1 MQQPHRVVVVGNGM
15 VGHRFLEELV
25 WSGAMPL
32 LDVTVVGA
40 ERHRAY
46 DRVQLSSWVDHRSA
60 EALCLVEDGFAAMH
74 GITEH
79 LGDPAVRIDRSA
91 RTVLTA
97 GGCAFGYDTLVLATG
112 SRPFVPP
119 IPGIDSPGVHV
130 YRTIDDLKAI
140 ARLAAEPEV
149 RRGAVLGG
157 GLLGLEAANALRSL
171 GLETHVIEL
180 ADRLM
185 PMQLDALAAATLR
198 RRIEALGLVVHTG
211 AACTA
216 IHGDASTGHL
226 TAIKLMTADGEPV
239 ELAVDLVVV
248 AAGIRPEDG
257 IAEQAGLP
265 LGERGGVL
273 VDAELRTAD
282 PRVWAIGECAA
293 VEGRTYGLVAPGYT
307 MARIAAGRLAAL
319 VTAEQPDTSLT
330 FSAPEPTT
338 KLKLVGVDVASG
350 GDAHGSTPG
359 CRSVVWD
366 DQSSDIYRK
375 IVLDGDRR
383 IIGAIL
389 VGDTSGWGTVQGE
402 LHAPTGHV
410 DPGVLVLPGRV
421 AAVPA
426 SSNGVPA
433 SDLVCSCN
441 RVTRPELIRAIS
453 GGCHTVSDL
462 KRHARAGT
470 GCGGCLP
477 VVEQILAE
485 ELTREGI
492 ESRRGMCEHLPVT
505 RQELFDVVRIR
516 GLTSLADVVRAT
528 GGTSVIGCEVCRPA
542 LASVLAS
549 LGNGYIL
556 DGEQA
561 ALQDT
566 NDHALAN
573 LQRDGTYSVV
583 PRIPG
588 GEITPAGLIA
598 IGEVAQDFGLY
609 TKITGGQ
616 RIDLFGARLEQLP
629 SIWERLVAAGFE
641 SGHAYGKAVRTVKSC
656 VGRTWCRYGVQDST
670 AMAIA
675 LELRYRGLR
684 APHKV
689 KMAVSGCARECAE
702 AQSKDVGV
710 IATEAGWNLYVGG
723 NGGMRPRHADLLA
736 EGLSDAEL
744 VRTIDRFLMYYVR
757 TGDRL
762 ERTATW
768 IERLDGGVDHVRD
781 VVVADSLGLAAE
793 LEAAM
798 AAHIANYED
807 EWAATLADPKRRA
820 RFMSYINAPT
830 TPDPTITHVLER
842 GQPRPLLPGE
852 RHPESAR
859 SGHESPVVLR

>member
-1 MQQPHRVVVVGNGM
+1 MQQPHRVVIVGNGM
-15 VGHRFLEELV
+15 VGHRFLEELAV
-25 WSGAMPL
+25 SSAMHL

-60 EALCLVEDGFAAMH
+60 EALCLVEDGFADAH

-79 LGDPAVRIDRSA
+79 LGDPAVRIDRRT

-97 GGCAFGYDTLVLATG
+97 SGCAFGYDTLVLATG

-130 YRTIDDLKAI
+130 YRTIDDLEAI
-140 ARLAAEPEV
+140 AHLAAQPGV

-157 GLLGLEAANALRSL
+157 GLLGLEAANALRNL
-171 GLETHVIEL
+171 GLETHVVEL

-185 PMQLDALAAATLR
+185 PMQLDAPAAAALR
-198 RRIEALGLVVHTG
+198 RRIEALGLEVHTG

-216 IHGDASTGHL
+216 IHGNADTGHPRAVEL
-226 TAIKLMTADGEPV
+226 TTADDHPV

-248 AAGIRPEDG
+248 AAGIRPEDAL
-257 IAEQAGLP
+257 AEEAGLA

-273 VDAELRTAD
+273 VDAEMRTTD
-282 PRVWAIGECAA
+282 PVVWAIGECAA
-293 VEGRTYGLVAPGYT
+293 VEGRTYGLVAPGYA

-319 VTAEQPDTSLT
+319 VTAEQPDPSLS

-350 GDAHGSTPG
+350 GDAHGSTTG

-366 DQSSDIYRK
+366 DESSDTYRK
-375 IVLDGDRR
+375 IVIDGDRR

-389 VGDTSGWGTVQGE
+389 VGDTSGWPLVQRE
-402 LHAPTGHV
+402 LCAPTGGV
-410 DPGVLVLPGRV
+410 DPHALVLPEGLTGV
-421 AAVPA
+421 QAYSAASIPPEG
-426 SSNGVPA
+426 S
-433 SDLVCSCN
+433 VCSCN
-441 RVTRPELIRAIS
+441 RVTRANLSRAIAE
-453 GGCHTVSDL
+453 GCHTVGDL
-462 KRHARAGT
+462 KRRTRAGT

-477 VVEQILAE
+477 VVEQVLGE
-485 ELTREGI
+485 ELAAAGI
-492 ESRRGMCEHLPVT
+492 ETRRGMCEHLPIT
-505 RQELFDVVRIR
+505 RQELVDLVRIR
-516 GLTSLADVVRAT
+516 GLTSLAEVVTAA

-588 GEITPAGLIA
+588 GEVTPAGLIA
-598 IGEVAQDFGLY
+598 IGEVARDFGLY

-629 SIWERLVAAGFE
+629 SIWDRLITAGFE

-684 APHKV
+684 APHKI
-689 KMAVSGCARECAE
+689 KMAVSGCVRECAE

-710 IATEAGWNLYVGG
+710 IATETGWNLYVGG

-744 VRTIDRFLMYYVR
+744 IRTIDRFLMYYVR

-768 IERLDGGVDHVRD
+768 IERLEGGVDHVRE
-781 VVVADSLGLAAE
+781 VVIADSLGLADE

-798 AAHIANYED
+798 AAHVASYED
-807 EWAATLADPKRRA
+807 EWAATLADPTRRA
-820 RFMSYINAPT
+820 RFTSYINAPD
-830 TPDPTITHVLER
+830 TPDPTIVHVIER
-842 GQPRPLLPGE
+842 GQPRPLPPGE
-852 RHPESAR
+852 HPGAGERAT
-859 SGHESPVVLR
+859 ESPVVLR